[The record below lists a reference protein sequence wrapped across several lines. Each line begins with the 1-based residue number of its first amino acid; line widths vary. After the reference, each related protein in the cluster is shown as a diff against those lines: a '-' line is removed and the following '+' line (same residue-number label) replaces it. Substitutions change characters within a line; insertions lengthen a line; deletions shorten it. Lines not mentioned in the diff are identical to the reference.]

1 MASRTFLAGVR
12 SHLVLTAALIDQI
25 KDAVRAG
32 RHRFSEHALD
42 ELHADNLHAV
52 DAESAMLT
60 GELVR
65 TQERDS
71 PENPGPRY
79 SVIGTATDLTT
90 TLGVVCR
97 FEPPGQLLII
107 TCYETQ

>member
-1 MASRTFLAGVR
+1 M
-12 SHLVLTAALIDQI
+12 TAALIDRV

-42 ELHADNLHAV
+42 ELHADDLHAL
-52 DAESAMLT
+52 DAESALLT

-65 TQERDS
+65 TQEHDS
-71 PENPGPRY
+71 PGPRY

-90 TLGVVCR
+90 RLAVVCR